1 MKYFAVIDTNVV
13 VSSLIKKESFPGK
26 VIDFISKEIIVPL
39 FNDDILNEYNEVL
52 SRPKFGLQDII
63 IENTIKLIVSYG
75 LKIEGT
81 DIIEEFAD
89 KTDIVFFQ
97 VTMDARTQDMDAYLV
112 TGNGR
117 HFPNRPFVITPK
129 EMVEIIESDQK

>member
-1 MKYFAVIDTNVV
+1 MKYFVVIDTNVV
-13 VSSLIKKESFPGK
+13 VSSLISKDSFPRK
-26 VIDFISKEIIVPL
+26 VIDYISDKIIVPL
-39 FNDDILNEYNEVL
+39 INGNIINEYNQVL
-52 SRPKFGLQDII
+52 SRPKFSFDKNE
-63 IENTIKLIVSYG
+63 IETTIKLIMDEG
-75 LKIEGT
+75 LKIEGV
-81 DIIEEFAD
+81 DVVEEFTD

>member
-13 VSSLIKKESFPGK
+13 VSSLIKKDSFPGK
-26 VIDFISKEIIVPL
+26 IIKYISDSIIVPL
-39 FNDDILNEYNEVL
+39 VNSEILSEYEKVLHRESFNFLGCDIEE
-52 SRPKFGLQDII
+52 
-63 IENTIKLIVSYG
+63 TIKLLKEES
-75 LKIEGT
+75 LKIEGI
-81 DIIEEFAD
+81 DVIEEFTD

-112 TGNGR
+112 TGNSR

>member
-26 VIDFISKEIIVPL
+26 VIDYISKEIIVPL

-52 SRPKFGLQDII
+52 SRSKFGLQDII
-63 IENTIKLIVSYG
+63 IENTIKLIVSNG

>member
-26 VIDFISKEIIVPL
+26 VIDYISKEIIVPL

>member
-1 MKYFAVIDTNVV
+1 MKYFVVIDTNVV

-26 VIDFISKEIIVPL
+26 VIDYISKEIIVPL

-52 SRPKFGLQDII
+52 LRSKFGLQNII

-81 DIIEEFAD
+81 DVIEEFAD